1 MGFMDPTLALMQ
13 MCDIGQV
20 TKVLSLPTCLP
31 SSLSFFLSFFVF
43 LGLNLQHMEVPG
55 LGDRIRDA
63 AAILRHTHS
72 KAGPE
77 LHL

>member
-1 MGFMDPTLALMQ
+1 MDPTLALMQ

-31 SSLSFFLSFFVF
+31 SSLSFFVF
-43 LGLNLQHMEVPG
+43 LGLNLQYMEVSG
-55 LGDRIRDA
+55 LRDRIRDA
-63 AAILRHTHS
+63 AASLRHTHS